1 MAAGDLY
8 DAVAPFPERF
18 NLCQYYLDRNLDE
31 GRGRKVALIQG
42 DEHRTYAQV
51 AERARRV
58 AAALR
63 RAGVRPEE
71 RVLIAL
77 PDGFE
82 FAEAWFGILR
92 AGAVFAMVNPLL
104 KREQLAD
111 ALEYTKARVVIAHEE
126 VMPELA
132 PAMRAARLRPSAFVV
147 GNDAFGFVRYDDELA
162 RSDPSS
168 QAAELEPTG
177 PDDLA
182 GWLFTSGST
191 GKPKACVHTHA
202 DFAYNTETYALR
214 VVGYRE
220 SDVCISVPKLFFGYA
235 TGTNLMF
242 PFRVGA
248 TSVLFPER
256 ATAELLFD
264 LIERHRCTFLTNVP
278 TMINHLLRAQPGP
291 LRQLSSLRLSLSA
304 GEALPP
310 ALYEE
315 WRARTGIEVLD
326 GIGSAEMFHIYISNR
341 EGDVRPGSLGRVV
354 PGYEAQ
360 IVDANGAAVPDGE
373 PGLLRVRGGSTALCY
388 WGDKRKSRGTFQGE
402 WCTSADIFRRDGQ
415 GYYYYEG
422 RSDDL
427 LKVSG
432 IFVSPL
438 EIENALLDHPA
449 VAEVCV
455 VGKEDTEGLVKPL
468 AFVVPTRGVAA
479 DGALAAA
486 LKGHVKAK
494 LAPYK
499 YPRWFAWRESL
510 PKNDRGKVAR
520 KELKSEAERLQASG
534 LTSPGAA

>member
-1 MAAGDLY
+1 MGSSDLY

-18 NLCQYYLDRNLDE
+18 NLCQYFLDHNLDE
-31 GRGRKVALIQG
+31 GRAGKTALICGSQR
-42 DEHRTYAQV
+42 RTYAQIV
-51 AERARRV
+51 RRSKQV

-63 RAGVRPEE
+63 RVGVRPEE
-71 RVLIAL
+71 RVLMVL

-82 FAEAWFGILR
+82 FAETWFGILR
-92 AGAVFAMVNPLL
+92 AGAVFAMVNPLQ
-104 KREQLAD
+104 KREQFVD
-111 ALEYTKARVVIAHEE
+111 YLEYTKARVVVAHAE
-126 VMPELA
+126 VLSELT
-132 PAMRAARLRPSAFVV
+132 PAVRAARAPVTVIVV
-147 GNDAFGFVRYDDELA
+147 GGEKGATGDYEQWLA
-162 RSDPSS
+162 REDPSS
-168 QAAELEPTG
+168 KEASVDPTA

-202 DFAYNTETYALR
+202 DFAYNTETYALG
-214 VVGYRE
+214 VAGYRE
-220 SDVCISVPKLFFGYA
+220 SDICISVPKLFFGYA

-256 ATAELLFD
+256 VTAELLSE

-278 TMINHLLRAQPGP
+278 TMINNMLRLPESQA
-291 LRQLSSLRLSLSA
+291 RDLSSLRVSLSA
-304 GEALPP
+304 GEALPE
-310 ALYEE
+310 ALYQE
-315 WRARTGIEVLD
+315 WKSKHAVEILD

-354 PGYEAQ
+354 RGYEAQ
-360 IVDANGAAVPDGE
+360 IVDSNGHPVPDGE

-388 WGDKRKSRGTFQGE
+388 WADKKKSRATFQGE
-402 WCTSADIFRRDGQ
+402 WCTSADIFRRDAQ

-422 RSDDL
+422 RADDL

-455 VGKEDTEGLVKPL
+455 VGKQDSDALVKPL
-468 AFVVPTRGVAA
+468 AFVVTRAGHA
-479 DGALAAA
+479 GSEALAKE
-486 LKGHVKAK
+486 LKAHVKSK
-494 LAPYK
+494 LAPFK
-499 YPRWFAWRESL
+499 YPRWFEWRDSL

-520 KELKSEAERLQASG
+520 KELKALCEPSSG
-534 LTSPGAA
+534 